1 MEKLEK
7 LLNEIID
14 TSSLAVSGVF
24 DIKIN
29 EEDFSE
35 MLEELNK
42 MDCETL
48 MNKNTVHQAIDNAL
62 ENNNNQKC
70 ILDELIDTNGS
81 KEAKKSVLDE
91 VSYSSK
97 VISSMFRTSEQ
108 TKAICDNKIETIE
121 DFEALIN
128 SLI

>member
-24 DIKIN
+24 DMNTN
-29 EEDFSE
+29 EEDFCE
-35 MLEELNK
+35 ILEELNK

-48 MNKNTVHQAIDNAL
+48 MDKSLVHQAIDNAM

-91 VSYSSK
+91 VSYSNK

-108 TKAICDNKIETIE
+108 TKVICDNKIETIE